1 MNQTLAI
8 QHGQNLPDRVAE
20 LGNLPNALLK
30 ANPKTAIVFIDSQ
43 GKQVDQN
50 YEWLINQAKKIATGF
65 TTLGLKPKD
74 KILLQLIQSED
85 ILPAYWGAL
94 FAGVEPIIVPMPV
107 SYNIQSRPTEQL
119 EHIWN
124 TLDRPVI
131 CTVEAQLSTIKNS
144 SAIPAFEQCRLISI
158 ENLKEHQACK
168 RIHQAEP
175 DDVAFYTLS
184 SGSTGLSKIVPLTHK
199 NMLSRGIGTN
209 LLCRNSQEDV
219 ILSWLP
225 FDHIGNISAYHISP
239 VIEGSKLVYAQK
251 EYILPHPLR
260 WMELIEEHQVTHS
273 WAPNFAF
280 ALVSKAMK
288 TYTGRP
294 FNLSS
299 LKGLLSAAEL
309 IAQSTTH
316 EFLEALRPHNMRPEA
331 LISAFGMAEVCS
343 GITYHLPEPGQSIGF
358 AHIDRNH
365 MTGKIHHVSP
375 DDPTCISFAKLGPVI
390 AGVSIRIVDEQ
401 NQLVPEETVGRFQI
415 KGAALMPGYY
425 RNPVA
430 NEAFVGDGWFD
441 TGDAAFI
448 TQGELVLLGRA
459 GLGIIVNGANLS
471 NSEIEAAAEQIT
483 DLSPSFTA
491 ACAAFAPGSDK
502 LSLVLFF
509 HSEIKEDQ
517 ALLDLLK
524 RIQSTLTQTVGI
536 KADYLIPLDRQ
547 SIPKTEIGKIQHKRL
562 IQMFQKG
569 EYNDIITR
577 IEQLRQKEAAS
588 RQVQSAS
595 SPSSE
600 IEQQI
605 AAIWRDVLDLEFIDL
620 KDNFFELGGDSLSLV
635 QAHERLMEAFGS
647 DLTLV
652 DLFTSPT
659 VESLAKKIA
668 GDKSQASPFTQGQA
682 RAQARNQSHASG
694 RSTDVAVIGMSCRF
708 PGADDI
714 DAFWK
719 NLVDGVES
727 ITFFDEKDL
736 INNGFS
742 KSLVEKPDYVKASPL
757 LNDARGFDAEFFGYS
772 ARDAELMDPQHRQ
785 FLECAWEAF
794 ENAGYDPT
802 TYPGVTGVYAGAAMN
817 TYLMNNILPN
827 KKDLDPQD
835 DFNVATLDSMGG
847 FMMMVANDKDYLTTR
862 VSYKLNLSGPSV
874 NVQTACSTGLVTVHM
889 ACQSLLSGE
898 TDLFLTG
905 GASIQSP
912 EHAGH
917 LYQPGL
923 IVSPD
928 GHVRSFDAQARGT
941 IFGSGV
947 GAVLL
952 KRLDDAIR
960 DGDHIYAIV
969 KGSAVNN
976 DAGMKVGY
984 MAPSSDGQAIAVAEA
999 ISVAGIDPDTI
1010 GFVEAHGTGTEI
1022 GDPIELDGLT
1032 QVFRTQTQETQF
1044 CALGSV
1050 KTNVGHLQITS
1061 GTAGFIKTALT
1072 LHHKVIPPLLNF
1084 NTPNPGLH
1092 IDQSPFFINTEAIEW
1107 KKGNHPRRAGVN
1119 SLGIGGTNAHAIL
1132 EEAPELPPLINPQ
1145 ERPLHMLF
1153 LSARTEP
1160 ALKQLAGRYAR
1171 HFEAHPDIDLANA
1184 CHTANTGRKTF
1195 DYRVALTGATAAE
1208 MIAQLRLIESD
1219 GSTSGSIE
1227 VYSASKAR
1235 HQVGFLFTGQGSQYI
1250 NMGRDL
1256 YQSQT
1261 VFKQHVDDCASLF
1274 EPLIGSNLID
1284 IIYPT
1289 DEQSALIHQTG
1300 LAQPAL
1306 FTIEYAL
1313 AKLWQSWGVNPDY
1326 VMGHSLG
1333 EYAAACIAGVFSLEE
1348 AIKLVAARATL
1359 MQSLEQTGEMWAVSA
1374 PVAAVRSLLTTGNL
1388 TKEISIAADN
1398 GPESVVVSGE
1408 SSAISTL
1415 IKQLTAQ
1422 GIRTQKLNT
1431 SHAFHSSLMEPMLD
1445 DFERVAQTITY
1456 RLPNIK
1462 LVSNLT
1468 GTVASDEITMPQ
1480 YWRQHIRQ
1488 SVKFRSGIENMAEQ
1502 GCNIFIEIGPRPT
1515 LIGLGSQCVTG
1526 EHLWLTSIKPAQN
1539 NWLTALQSMAKVAVR
1554 INPNLKGLDHGYQRR
1569 KVALPTYPFQHK
1581 PYWMKAPKQASV
1593 QAMLPIGSDMLLG
1606 KKLRLPGLT
1615 ASIFENQFNT
1625 EAFPFLNDHLIA
1637 STTVAS
1643 GACHVAM
1650 MLDAVAQLFKSQ
1662 PMSVSN
1668 IHFPAPLIIDGDQT
1682 RTVQLIVEQ
1691 NGDAGQSAQIISF
1704 NADESQ
1710 NDVWTSQHA
1719 QADFVPFKESSSNP
1733 IDLSAIEKRC
1743 QQKINV
1749 DEFFSMLATRK
1760 INLGPSYRWIT
1771 SIMRGDKEALGML
1784 GEPVSRSGLRADQLH
1799 PGLLDAGFSLLLA
1812 MDMHN
1817 ADEVWLPFAIENA
1830 RQVVRSENTPTA
1842 VYMKLRD
1849 DSSDEHAIAD
1859 VTFCD
1864 TKGNAII
1871 ELQGLQARRADVS
1884 KFNSDRSGNISK
1896 LLYEENWIELPV
1908 VELAAKES
1916 NPAPWLIFTDQGE
1929 TGSNL
1934 VDHIKHQGQTCLLV
1948 RIGESTSRLGA
1959 DQLEISLNDISDTQH
1974 LIDFVKLATDGADTL
1989 QGIIHLCALDE
2000 KNMDDESSM
2009 HQAHSSASL
2018 LGLIQACLKGEWT
2031 IKNRMA
2037 IITRGVHVLH
2047 DDTHLPN
2054 IQQATAWGI
2063 GLTINLEHPEL
2074 NATCIDLAQSGEI
2087 SETKELFDSLNIK
2100 DDEYRIAIRHGH
2112 RFGARLKPAKSL
2124 AAEPVAIND
2133 ESTYLITG
2141 GTGGL
2146 GLLTAAWLI
2155 VQGARHIA
2163 LLSRSAPSPQ
2173 VMETIGTLK
2182 TLNVEI
2188 RHMVVD
2194 IANKS
2199 QLEECLSTIEKD
2211 MPPLKGVLH
2220 CAGVLDDHLLIDQ
2233 TWKNF
2238 TNVYSA
2244 KIDGSWNLHQLTD
2257 RLPLDFFV
2265 LFSSAA
2271 SLLGNQGQAN
2281 YAAANMFMDAL
2292 ATYRKILG
2300 QKAISIH
2307 WGPWAE
2313 VGMAQSDQQI
2323 TRHLSSLGFTAIT
2336 PDTGLAALSLCLNN
2350 QNSNIGVID
2359 CVWQKY
2365 VQSAAS
2371 CAKYLSSLTSSST
2384 DQTNRRK
2391 QSGNQSD
2398 FIKKLH
2404 ESDRTQKTDLIKQI
2418 VIEIVQDILGVDAHT
2433 DIPLEVPMTDQG
2445 FDSLMAVQL
2454 TNAIGRRLEQRL
2466 PVSLIFNAPTVN
2478 AMSEALAGMI
2488 EDVKAE
2494 SEKTSSNQPQDTV
2507 QSAQSLLDE
2516 LDKLLG

>member
-1 MNQTLAI
+1 MNQTPAI
-8 QHGQNLPDRVAE
+8 LHGHAIPNRVAE
-20 LGNLPNALLK
+20 LGCLSNALLK
-30 ANPKTAIVFIDSQ
+30 ANPQTSIVFIDSQ
-43 GKQVDQN
+43 GRQTAQN
-50 YEWLINQAKKIATGF
+50 YGWLISQARKIATGF
-65 TTLGLKPKD
+65 TSLGLKPKD

-94 FAGVEPIIVPMPV
+94 FAGIEPIIVPIPV
-107 SYNIQSRPTEQL
+107 SYDIPSRATEQL

-124 TLDRPVI
+124 LLDKPMI
-131 CTVEAQLSTIKNS
+131 CAVEELLPTIKHS
-144 SAIPAFEQCRLISI
+144 AAIPAFAQGRLISI
-158 ENLKEHQACK
+158 ESLRQHQECET
-168 RIHQAEP
+168 IHQAAP

-184 SGSTGLSKIVPLTHK
+184 SGSTGLSKIVALTHK

-209 LLCRNSQEDV
+209 LLCNNSQKDV

-288 TYTGRP
+288 TYTGKP
-294 FNLSS
+294 FDLSS

-309 IAQSTTH
+309 IAYSTTH
-316 EFLEALRPHNMRPEA
+316 EFLDALRPHNMRPEA

-343 GITYHLPEPGQSIGF
+343 GITYHLPKPGQAIGF
-358 AHIDRNH
+358 AHIDRNY
-365 MTGKIHHVSP
+365 MTGQIRHVSQN
-375 DDPTCISFAKLGPVI
+375 DPHCISFAKLGPVI
-390 AGVSIRIVDEQ
+390 AGVSIRIVDDQ
-401 NQLVPEETVGRFQI
+401 NQIVPEETVGRFQI

-448 TQGELVLLGRA
+448 TEGELVLLGRA

-471 NSEIEAAAEQIT
+471 NSEIEAAAEQIE
-483 DLSPSFTA
+483 DLSASFTA
-491 ACAAFAPGSDK
+491 ACAAFPPGSDK

-509 HSEIKEDQ
+509 HTEIKEDK

-536 KADYLIPLDRQ
+536 KADYLVPLERKA
-547 SIPKTEIGKIQHKRL
+547 IPKTEIGKIQHKRL

-569 EYNDIITR
+569 EFNEIIAR
-577 IEQLRQKEAAS
+577 IDQLRRQEIES
-588 RQVQSAS
+588 RQIHAS
-595 SPSSE
+595 STPSSE

-605 AAIWRDVLDLEFIDL
+605 ATIWQDVLNLEFIDL
-620 KDNFFELGGDSLSLV
+620 QDNFFELGGDSLSLV

-647 DLTLV
+647 GLTLV

-668 GDKSQASPFTQGQA
+668 GDKSQASPADQGQA
-682 RAQARNQSHASG
+682 RAQARSQSHAAG
-694 RSTDVAVIGMSCRF
+694 RSTDIAVIGMSCRF

-714 DAFWK
+714 DTFWK

-727 ITFFDEKDL
+727 ITFFDDKDL
-736 INNGFS
+736 INSGFS
-742 KSLVEKPDYVKASPL
+742 KSLVEKPDYVKASPM

-794 ENAGYDPT
+794 EIAGYDPT

-835 DFNVATLDSMGG
+835 DFSVATLDSMGG

-1022 GDPIELDGLT
+1022 GDPIELDGLS
-1032 QVFRTQTQETQF
+1032 QVFRTQTQATQF

-1072 LHHKVIPPLLNF
+1072 LHHKVIPPMLNF

-1092 IDQSPFFINTEAIEW
+1092 IEQSPFFINTEAIEW
-1107 KKGNHPRRAGVN
+1107 KKGQHPRRAGVN

-1132 EEAPELPPLINPQ
+1132 EEAPDLPALNNPA

-1153 LSARTEP
+1153 LSARTEQ
-1160 ALKQLAGRYAR
+1160 ALRQLAGRYAR
-1171 HFEAHPDIDLANA
+1171 HFEAHPGIDLANA

-1195 DYRVALTGATAAE
+1195 DYRIALTGATAAE
-1208 MIAQLRLIESD
+1208 MIDQLRLIESETVLPD
-1219 GSTSGSIE
+1219 TLEIYSSGKE
-1227 VYSASKAR
+1227 R
-1235 HQVGFLFTGQGSQYI
+1235 NQVGFLFTGQGSQYI
-1250 NMGRDL
+1250 NMGQDL
-1256 YQSQT
+1256 YRSQT
-1261 VFKQHVDDCASLF
+1261 VFKQHLDECASLF
-1274 EPLIGSNLID
+1274 EPVIGLNLID
-1284 IIYPT
+1284 LIYPS
-1289 DEQSALIHQTG
+1289 DDQSDKINQTG

-1306 FTIEYAL
+1306 FAIEYAL
-1313 AKLWQSWGVNPDY
+1313 AKLWQSWGVTPDY

-1333 EYAAACIAGVFSLEE
+1333 EYAAACIAGVFSLED
-1348 AIKLVAARATL
+1348 AIRLVAARANL

-1374 PVAAVRSLLTTGNL
+1374 SVSTVRSHFTGDIAQ
-1388 TKEISIAADN
+1388 KVSIAADN
-1398 GPESVVVSGE
+1398 GPENVVVSGE
-1408 SSAISTL
+1408 RNAMLSLVESL
-1415 IKQLTAQ
+1415 NAQ

-1445 DFERVAQTITY
+1445 DFERVAQTIAY
-1456 RLPNIK
+1456 EAPKIK
-1462 LVSNLT
+1462 LISNLT
-1468 GTVASDEITMPQ
+1468 GTLASDEITMPQ

-1488 SVKFRSGIENMAEQ
+1488 SVKFRSGIEHMAEQ

-1515 LIGLGSQCVTG
+1515 LIGMGSQCVAG
-1526 EHLWLTSIKPAQN
+1526 EQIWLASIKPAQN
-1539 NWLTALQSMAKVAVR
+1539 NWLTALPSLARTTVR
-1554 INPNLKGLDHGYQRR
+1554 IRPDLKGLDHGYQRR
-1569 KVALPTYPFQHK
+1569 KVPLPTYPFQHK
-1581 PYWMKAPKQASV
+1581 PYWMQAPKQSPVSTIRSV
-1593 QAMLPIGSDMLLG
+1593 GSDNLLG
-1606 KKLRLPGLT
+1606 NKLRLPGLT
-1615 ASIFENQFNT
+1615 ASVFENQFNT
-1625 EAFPFLNDHLIA
+1625 EAFPFLHDHLIA
-1637 STTVAS
+1637 SSTVVS
-1643 GACHVAM
+1643 GASYVAM
-1650 MLDAVAQLFKSQ
+1650 MLDAVHHLFQAQ

-1668 IHFPAPLIIDGDQT
+1668 IHFPTPLMIEKDET
-1682 RTVQLIVEQ
+1682 KTVQLVIEP
-1691 NGDAGQSAQIISF
+1691 NGDTRHTAQIISF
-1704 NADESQ
+1704 SSDAAQDQ
-1710 NDVWTSQHA
+1710 PWTAQHA
-1719 QADFVPFKESSSNP
+1719 QADLVHIHESSANA
-1733 IDLSAIEKRC
+1733 IDLNAIKNNC
-1743 QQKINV
+1743 HHSINV
-1749 DEFFSMLATRK
+1749 DEFYSMLSSRK
-1760 INLGPSYRWIT
+1760 INLGPSYKWIT
-1771 SIMRGDKEALGML
+1771 SIVRGDKEALGTL
-1784 GEPVSRSGLRADQLH
+1784 DEPVSRSGLRSDQLH

-1812 MDMHN
+1812 MDMHA
-1817 ADEVWLPFAIENA
+1817 ADEVWLPFAIEQV
-1830 RQVVRSENTPTA
+1830 RQLVRSEEIPTA

-1849 DSSDEHAIAD
+1849 ASNDEHAIAD
-1859 VTFCD
+1859 VVFCD
-1864 TKGNAII
+1864 SDGVAMI
-1871 ELQGLQARRADVS
+1871 ELKGLQARRADLS
-1884 KFNSDRSGNISK
+1884 KFSPDQSGNVAK
-1896 LLYEENWIELPV
+1896 LLYEEHWVELP
-1908 VELAAKES
+1908 AAQTVAQEP
-1916 NPAPWLIFTDQGE
+1916 NDAPWLVFVDKGH
-1929 TGSNL
+1929 TGSEL
-1934 VDHIKHQGQTCLLV
+1934 VSYIQQQGQSCLTV
-1948 RIGESTSRLGA
+1948 STNETTSTLGNDKLGLA
-1959 DQLEISLNDISDTQH
+1959 LTDISNNQP
-1974 LIDFVKLATDGADTL
+1974 LIDFVKHATNGTNVL
-1989 QGIIHLCALDE
+1989 RGIIHLWSLDE
-2000 KNMDDESSM
+2000 RSMDDQSVA
-2009 HQAHSSASL
+2009 HQKLSGASIL
-2018 LGLIQACLKGEWT
+2018 NVIQACLKGSWT
-2031 IKNRMA
+2031 IQTR
-2037 IITRGVHVLH
+2037 IGLITRGVKVL
-2047 DDTHLPN
+2047 DSDKHLPS
-2054 IQQATAWGI
+2054 IQQAPAWGI
-2063 GLTINLEHPEL
+2063 GLTLGLEHPEL
-2074 NATCIDLAQSGEI
+2074 NATCVDLPDA
-2087 SETKELFDSLNIK
+2087 KEANEVSSLFNSLNTL
-2100 DDEYRIAIRHGH
+2100 DAEYRISIRQGH
-2112 RFGARLKPAKSL
+2112 RYAERLRHAKSTTTDQTS
-2124 AAEPVAIND
+2124 IHD
-2133 ESTYLITG
+2133 ECTYLITG

-2155 VQGARHIA
+2155 IQGARHIT
-2163 LLSRSAPSPQ
+2163 LLSRSAPSIQ
-2173 VMETIGTLK
+2173 VLETIDTLRTLK
-2182 TLNVEI
+2182 VDI
-2188 RHMVVD
+2188 RHMQVD
-2194 IANKS
+2194 IADKTAMQKS
-2199 QLEECLSTIEKD
+2199 LSVIETD
-2211 MPPLKGVLH
+2211 MPPLKGILH

-2238 TNVYSA
+2238 THVYSA

-2257 RLPLDFFV
+2257 HLDLDFFV

-2281 YAAANMFMDAL
+2281 YAAANMFMNSL
-2292 ATYRKILG
+2292 ATYRKMIG
-2300 QKAISIH
+2300 KKATSIH

-2323 TRHLSSLGFTAIT
+2323 TRHLSSLGFTALT
-2336 PDTGLAALSLCLNN
+2336 PESGLAALSLCLNGRN
-2350 QNSNIGVID
+2350 ENIAVID
-2359 CVWQKY
+2359 CAWQKY
-2365 VQSAAS
+2365 IQSAES
-2371 CAKYLSSLTSSST
+2371 SGKYLSSLISSSP
-2384 DQTNRRK
+2384 DQGVQRK
-2391 QSGNQSD
+2391 HSANDQNFVKELQHAD
-2398 FIKKLH
+2398 HK
-2404 ESDRTQKTDLIKQI
+2404 QKVDLIKKV
-2418 VIEIVQDILGVDAHT
+2418 VIEIVQNILGLKST
-2433 DIPLEVPMTDQG
+2433 ENIPLEVPMTDQG

-2454 TNAIGRRLEQRL
+2454 TNAIGRRLDQRL

-2478 AMSEALAGMI
+2478 AMSEALASMI
-2488 EDVKAE
+2488 EETQVQSNNKP
-2494 SEKTSSNQPQDTV
+2494 SNQPQDTV
-2507 QSAQSLLDE
+2507 NNAQSLLDE